1 MDVFQKLGSTIN
13 EILNFLK
20 TQSNSDLI
28 VTLASLIAITITIQ
42 VIFKAYLT
50 LIGKIND
57 PIRDVIFDLMLKM
70 FIAIF
75 ALNIGGWLDLV
86 KDAME
91 QLHNSFSGG
100 ENLYAVLDAK
110 LDAVIKLNAKLY
122 ENAEIWDGSI
132 FQSLIGIILNLISF
146 MIGIVPAFLVMITT
160 DITLRLILILAPI
173 VMFARLYGWFKNV
186 FTQWLA
192 IFIGNLLT
200 VYMVGMLL
208 NQFSLKYGEFLAKVD
223 ANVNNVDAIAIGMQG
238 IMYGFLLFM
247 LLKTV
252 VTIAEKL
259 AQVSIEGVGENGFNK
274 ASQSANNYL
283 KQFRNTKS
291 K

>member
-28 VTLASLIAITITIQ
+28 TTLASLIAITITIQ
-42 VIFKAYLT
+42 VILKAYLT
-50 LIGKIND
+50 IAGKIND
-57 PIRDVIFDLMLKM
+57 PIRDVIFDLMIKM

-160 DITLRLILILAPI
+160 DITLRLILISAPI

>member
-13 EILNFLK
+13 EILNFLR

-28 VTLASLIAITITIQ
+28 TTLASLIAITITIQ

-132 FQSLIGIILNLISF
+132 FQSLIGVILNLISF

-173 VMFARLYGWFKNV
+173 VIFARLYGWFKNV

-208 NQFSLKYGEFLAKVD
+208 NQFSLKYGEFLTKVD
-223 ANVNNVDAIAIGMQG
+223 MNADKVDAIAIGMQG

-259 AQVSIEGVGENGFNK
+259 AQVSIEGVGESGFNQ
-274 ASQSANNYL
+274 ASQSTSNYL